1 MWSADAADSIKAI
14 TLRSPAGMQ
23 VTLLNLGA
31 TIQSINVPTESGNVN
46 AVLGYANHEEY
57 LSDDFYM
64 GATVGR
70 FANRIGNA
78 CFSLGD
84 KTFSV
89 DANDNGNCLHGGS
102 DGFHRRFWKMRSIND
117 EEAVEFSYISPDGEG
132 GFPGELD
139 ITVTYRIVDDFSLA
153 IDFVATTDS
162 ETIINIA
169 NHAYFNLNKHKHL
182 IDSHHINIEADY
194 FTPVDDKLIPSGSID
209 EVVGTRFDLRHK
221 TALHATGSKPHQS
234 RQYDHNFV
242 LQNADGRL
250 QRVAVLSSSDSG
262 LSMHLHTTQVGL
274 QFYTGEFLTA
284 PFQKR
289 AGLCLEA
296 QGFPDSPNQPSFP
309 SSRLMPG
316 DVYKERTV
324 YEFLRQKPRLQAH
337 N

>member
-1 MWSADAADSIKAI
+1 MTSTYAIDSIKAV
-14 TLRSPAGMQ
+14 TLQSPAGMQ
-23 VTLLNLGA
+23 VTLLNIGA
-31 TIQSINVPTESGNVN
+31 TIQSINIPTESGMIN
-46 AVLGYANHEEY
+46 AVLGYANHDEY
-57 LSDDFYM
+57 LSDNFYM

-89 DANDNGNCLHGGS
+89 GANDNGNCLHGGS
-102 DGFHRRFWKMRSIND
+102 DGFHRRFWKIRSISD
-117 EEAVEFSYISPDGEG
+117 EEAVEFSYMSPDGEG

-139 ITVTYRIVDDFSLA
+139 IKVTYRIVDDFSLA
-153 IDFVATTDS
+153 IDFVATT
-162 ETIINIA
+162 
-169 NHAYFNLNKHKHL
+169 NHAYFNLSSHQHL
-182 IDSHHINIEADY
+182 IDAHHINIDADY
-194 FTPVDDKLIPSGSID
+194 FTPVDDKLIPTGSID
-209 EVVGTRFDLRHK
+209 KVEATRFDLRNK
-221 TALHATGSKPHQS
+221 TELHATGSESQKS

-242 LQNADGRL
+242 LRNADGRL
-250 QRVAVLSSSDSG
+250 REVAILSSPDSG

-309 SSRLMPG
+309 SSRLKPG
-316 DVYKERTV
+316 DIFKESTV
-324 YEFLRQKPRLQAH
+324 YEFVRGKPLP
-337 N
+337 